1 MLTSNILKA
10 NGEVVSRT
18 LVRHLTPGKMQLA
31 GWIKQ
36 MTNFEAN
43 IIVKLDN
50 TATEA
55 DFDQYVLTPVYET
68 YEPHTTVYNGDGDS
82 RPQPR

>member
-10 NGEVVSRT
+10 NGKVLCHT
-18 LVRHLTPGKMQLA
+18 LVRHLTPDQTKLA

-36 MTNFEAN
+36 MADLDAN

-55 DFDQYVLTPVYET
+55 DFDSLC
-68 YEPHTTVYNGDGDS
+68 
-82 RPQPR
+82 